1 MFETTHDQAA
11 GLRAGLTSRHGPAVM
26 AVASPAQ
33 PARAY
38 EMLCRL
44 ATQLLHA
51 GQMPVI
57 LDGTSSE
64 APGRDGR
71 DGSHLGLMHA
81 LTDAA
86 VSGIGQPAD
95 GHEWLV
101 MPSAQGLHA
110 LQQTA
115 LTAGGAVALSR
126 LLSPFAQGT
135 MLLLFAPPHELSPI
149 AGALSAR
156 VMVPV
161 LAWPQASIDAY
172 GALKLLHMAG
182 AVPVLA
188 PLDEDE
194 PQESLQSVLQTVA
207 ECAQRHLGVEAER
220 WNERVWA
227 SCVMECASGRPQR
240 VDTSHGLRDPRL
252 VAPGSA
258 FSGVVP
264 QLWS

>member
-1 MFETTHDQAA
+1 MFESGHDQAA
-11 GLRAGLTSRHGPAVM
+11 GLRAAASHRTGPTM
-26 AVASPAQ
+26 ISVASPAQ

-44 ATQLLHA
+44 AAQLLRA
-51 GQMPVI
+51 GHTPVI

-64 APGRDGR
+64 AQGR

-86 VSGIGQPAD
+86 VSGIGQPAE

-101 MPSAQGLHA
+101 MPAALGLHA

-115 LTAGGAVALSR
+115 LTAGGNVALSR

-135 MLLLFAPPHELSPI
+135 LLLLFAPAHELAPLS
-149 AGALSAR
+149 GALSAR

-172 GALKLLHMAG
+172 GALKLLHMSG

-188 PLDEDE
+188 PLEEDE
-194 PQESLQSVLQTVA
+194 SQGAVQTVLHTVTD
-207 ECAQRHLGVEAER
+207 CAQRHLGIETER
-220 WNERVWA
+220 WSERVWA
-227 SCVMECASGRPQR
+227 SCVLESASGRPQR
-240 VDTSHGLRDPRL
+240 VDTAHGLRDPRL
-252 VAPGSA
+252 AGPGSA

>member
-1 MFETTHDQAA
+1 MFEIGHDQAA
-11 GLRAGLTSRHGPAVM
+11 GLRTAVAHRNGPCVM
-26 AVASPAQ
+26 SVASPAQ

-44 ATQLLHA
+44 ASQLLRA
-51 GQMPVI
+51 GHTPVI
-57 LDGTSSE
+57 LDGTSAE
-64 APGRDGR
+64 AQGRDGS

-81 LTDAA
+81 LTDAS
-86 VSGIGQPAD
+86 VSGIGQPAE

-101 MPSAQGLHA
+101 MPAAMGLHA

-115 LTAGGAVALSR
+115 LTAGGNVALSR
-126 LLSPFAQGT
+126 LLSPFAQDT
-135 MLLLFAPPHELSPI
+135 LLLLFAPAHALSPL

-161 LAWPQASIDAY
+161 LSWPQASIDAY

-188 PLDEDE
+188 PLEDDE
-194 PQESLQSVLQTVA
+194 PQGALQTVLNTVA
-207 ECAQRHLGVEAER
+207 DCAQRHLGIETER
-220 WNERVWA
+220 WSERVWA
-227 SCVMECASGRPQR
+227 SCVLESASGRPQR
-240 VDTSHGLRDPRL
+240 ADTAHGMRDPRL
-252 VAPGSA
+252 VGPGSA